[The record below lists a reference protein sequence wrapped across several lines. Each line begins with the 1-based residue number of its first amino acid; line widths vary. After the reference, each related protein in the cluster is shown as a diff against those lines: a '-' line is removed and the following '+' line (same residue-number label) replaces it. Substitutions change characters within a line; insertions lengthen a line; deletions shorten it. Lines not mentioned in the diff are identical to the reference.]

1 MYYFRV
7 AILKFVYD
15 IKSYLLCFSLKRLKS
30 KSVFDNK
37 QQLQKGGSP
46 NLVVMGGDSC
56 SVGRGFE
63 SQHLIL
69 DGHLFT
75 NICRIKCNVCLEK
88 DENKMKKRPGAVHI

>member
-1 MYYFRV
+1 M
-7 AILKFVYD
+7 
-15 IKSYLLCFSLKRLKS
+15 
-30 KSVFDNK
+30 
-37 QQLQKGGSP
+37 
-46 NLVVMGGDSC
+46 VMGGDSC

-88 DENKMKKRPGAVHI
+88 DENKMKKRPGAVHF